1 MRIINNSQE
10 MAQACR
16 QVARPLG
23 LVPTMGALH
32 QGHLALVDRAR
43 QDNQSVAVSIFV
55 NPTQF
60 GPREDLAGYPRN
72 LDRDMEVLRQAKV
85 DLAFTPNVA
94 DVYPTGF
101 DTWVDPGTLGAR
113 LEGEHRPG
121 HFRGVATVVTKLFN
135 LARPDRAYFG
145 QKDGQQTLVVQKLV
159 RDLDLGLEVVV
170 VPTVRDPDGLAL
182 SSRNIYLD
190 RKSTRLNSSHNVPSR
205 MPSSA

>member
-1 MRIINNSQE
+1 MRIIDSSQQ

-16 QVARPLG
+16 EVARPLG

-32 QGHLALVDRAR
+32 EGHLALVARAR
-43 QDNQSVAVSIFV
+43 RENQTVAVSIFV

-72 LDRDMEVLRQAKV
+72 LDHDLGLLRRAKV

-94 DVYPTGF
+94 DIYPSGF
-101 DTWVDPGTLGAR
+101 DTWVDAGILGAR

-135 LARPDRAYFG
+135 LVRPERAYFG
-145 QKDGQQTLVVQKLV
+145 QKDGQQTLVVLKLV
-159 RDLDLGLEVVV
+159 RDLDQIGRAHV
-170 VPTVRDPDGLAL
+170 
-182 SSRNIYLD
+182 
-190 RKSTRLNSSHNVPSR
+190 
-205 MPSSA
+205 